1 MAEFIDLK
9 SLSTDSLAGIV
20 SIYPWFGAAR
30 KEFCVRMCASSEVEW
45 TEEQLSDAAMYIPSR
60 KKLAGFKKGVVNE
73 DYKDESAGRLLKS
86 YISEAGQQGRQ
97 ASQPYARKVHVV
109 GGDYFTQSQYDDIN
123 GRGLSFKLRPAE
135 LPSRPE
141 NDKKIQ
147 EVDVDDVFCT
157 ETLAQIYAEQGYY
170 EKAKEIYSK
179 LILAY
184 PEKNA
189 YFAALIGK
197 IELEIKK

>member
-1 MAEFIDLK
+1 MSEFIDLK
-9 SLSTDSLAGIV
+9 TLSTDSLAGIV
-20 SIYPWFGAAR
+20 NLYPWFGAAR
-30 KEFCVRMCASSEVEW
+30 KEFCVRMCSSGENEW

-60 KKLAGFKKGVVNE
+60 KKLAKCMQVVENE
-73 DYKDESAGRLLKS
+73 DYKDESAQQLLKS
-86 YISEAGQQGRQ
+86 YIADTRQSSQSSE
-97 ASQPYARKVHVV
+97 PYARKVHVV

-123 GRGLSFKLRPAE
+123 GKGISFKLQPSE
-135 LPSRPE
+135 LPSQPD
-141 NDKKIQ
+141 NDKKNL
-147 EVDVDDVFCT
+147 EAGVDDAFCT

-189 YFAALIGK
+189 YFAALIGR